1 MKVSVI
7 PFLFISIW
15 CSRWNGF
22 QFQWIVD
29 IKWRAPTSSS
39 DERDKKNSYTKI
51 LNAITSIYDEH
62 ISNVFQFEWIEWAHF
77 YRMCLNREIL
87 DLLPCLVRTKNKHIG
102 VFDTLEWVTHL
113 NEKKRT
119 ETLTHLWN
127 AIIENTWNWKTKSA
141 TIWKYAMEF
150 SFLYLFSCDH
160 LMQIKNEYTDF
171 SAL

>member
-39 DERDKKNSYTKI
+39 DERDKKKTHTQNFLMRLQAFMMNTSRMCFN
-51 LNAITSIYDEH
+51 LNEL
-62 ISNVFQFEWIEWAHF
+62 NF
-77 YRMCLNREIL
+77 YRMCSNREIL

-113 NEKKRT
+113 SEQKTT
-119 ETLTHLWN
+119 ETLTHLWD

-150 SFLYLFSCDH
+150 VFLYLFSCDH